1 MTDLPDQ
8 QPFIAS
14 LEVGSE
20 IAFGRYYYRG
30 TKEEPSF
37 KFSKVAKIT
46 PSGQIKTTC
55 GNVFNRDGTM
65 RGSSSNGE
73 TLVNPELARD
83 LILKHEEEQQAK
95 TELVRKELHNLVDK
109 VDRLY
114 LLEHYIRSIQSDLR
128 KIGIN

>member
-1 MTDLPDQ
+1 MTDIPDQ

-14 LEVGSE
+14 LKVDNE

-30 TKEEPSF
+30 TKAEPSF
-37 KFSKVAKIT
+37 KFSKVSKVT

-73 TLVNPELARD
+73 ILVNPELARD
-83 LILKHEEEQQAK
+83 LILKHKEEQKAQ
-95 TELVRKELHNLVDK
+95 TELVRKDLHEWVDK
-109 VDRLY
+109 VDRLS
-114 LLEHYIRSIQSDLR
+114 LLEYYIRSIQSDLR
-128 KIGIN
+128 KDRD